1 MQCVQTGSYRTNRI
15 RAGDNIWD
23 GMDIF
28 AGRHSDIQDFLQNP
42 SVVLSNIRAG
52 EGGKNMLA
60 SVAPQ
65 SFFFFSFCAQHL
77 MKMAKRAQGSV
88 YSRRLAIILIEDVY
102 FSSTRCVV
110 FTYFSNLSQQLVRL
124 FTD

>member
-52 EGGKNMLA
+52 EGEKKYVGL
-60 SVAPQ
+60 
-65 SFFFFSFCAQHL
+65 C
-77 MKMAKRAQGSV
+77 GS
-88 YSRRLAIILIEDVY
+88 AIIFLFLILCSAPYENGETCTGERIFPP
-102 FSSTRCVV
+102 FSLIIPPPAGACLMEGS
-110 FTYFSNLSQQLVRL
+110 F
-124 FTD
+124 